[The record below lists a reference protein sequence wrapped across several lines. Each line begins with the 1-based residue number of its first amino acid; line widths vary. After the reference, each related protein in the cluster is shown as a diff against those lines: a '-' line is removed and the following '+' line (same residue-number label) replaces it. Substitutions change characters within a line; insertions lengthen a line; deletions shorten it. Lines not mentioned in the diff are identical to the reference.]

1 MTNPFSL
8 IPVDKSAHFLAGW
21 AIYLSVVLFI
31 NPIAA
36 MVAVVVI
43 AASKELVID
52 AWFNWGEF
60 DKYDALATVLG
71 GVFAAGIYIT
81 FKV

>member
-1 MTNPFSL
+1 
-8 IPVDKSAHFLAGW
+8 
-21 AIYLSVVLFI
+21 LFI

-43 AASKELVID
+43 AAGKEIVID
-52 AWFNWGEF
+52 AWFNWGNF

-71 GVFAAGIYIT
+71 GVFAAVVYIT